1 MKMKSFSLFRTILA
15 GFIGLLIGVIF
26 TALVQLIV
34 PAMNVAW
41 TLFPMCLAAVFSGIA
56 GYVVGARQKK

>member
-1 MKMKSFSLFRTILA
+1 MKSFSLLRTILA

-26 TALVQLIV
+26 TALVELIV

-41 TLFPMCLAAVFSGIA
+41 TLFPLCFAAVFSGIA